1 MENLIWNIYSAA
13 AENKKKRQISLF
25 ILLNVEW
32 KEWERRVWSEI
43 DIQKVNCR
51 KRKSAE
57 NLQQQQQQQI
67 IVQFEM
73 HMKIGI
79 ADEWK
84 RL

>member
-1 MENLIWNIYSAA
+1 M
-13 AENKKKRQISLF
+13 
-25 ILLNVEW
+25 EW